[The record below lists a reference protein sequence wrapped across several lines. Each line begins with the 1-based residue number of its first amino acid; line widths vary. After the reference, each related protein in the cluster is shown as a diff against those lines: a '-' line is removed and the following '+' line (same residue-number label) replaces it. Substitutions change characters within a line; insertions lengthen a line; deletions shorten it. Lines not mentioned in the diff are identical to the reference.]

1 MTGAV
6 TDSVNIYDPNLHTP
20 YTQSWSMGIQRE
32 ITKDTVVEV
41 RYVGTRN
48 LAGQTTYNLNETNIV
63 ESGLLPEFKLA
74 MANLQANIAAGR
86 GSNFKYYGTNTGTSP
101 LPITLA
107 YFSGLPA
114 TQASDAS
121 KYTSTLFSS
130 TTFVNPLAQ
139 MNPNPYTY
147 ADNLWSDATRRAN
160 ALAAGLPANLF
171 LVNPGLTGG
180 ANYTGNGGYSRYD
193 SMQVEL
199 RRRLS
204 KGLLVQS
211 SYVWAKGFSSSR
223 VSFRAA
229 RVNTLGSTLAH
240 AFKINWVYELP
251 FGPGKMMFANSGRL
265 METIVGGWEL
275 HGTGRIQSGQ
285 LLDFGNVKLVGM
297 TRNDLQQLVGLHF
310 DDAARIIYGLPKDVI
325 DNTIKA
331 FSVSA
336 TSTTGYGALGV
347 PSGKYVAPANTA
359 GCIEVYDGQCAPVET
374 RVQGPMF
381 TRFDAS
387 LVKRVRITERTSFE
401 LRGEFLNAFNN
412 TNFYGATCASSSATC
427 GQVTSAYRD
436 VSNSQDP
443 GGRLIQLVARIN
455 F

>member
-1 MTGAV
+1 
-6 TDSVNIYDPNLHTP
+6 
-20 YTQSWSMGIQRE
+20 
-32 ITKDTVVEV
+32 
-41 RYVGTRN
+41 
-48 LAGQTTYNLNETNIV
+48 
-63 ESGLLPEFKLA
+63 
-74 MANLQANIAAGR
+74 
-86 GSNFKYYGTNTGTSP
+86 
-101 LPITLA
+101 
-107 YFSGLPA
+107 
-114 TQASDAS
+114 
-121 KYTSTLFSS
+121 
-130 TTFVNPLAQ
+130 
-139 MNPNPYTY
+139 MNPNPYTF

-160 ALAAGLPANLF
+160 ALTAGLPANFF
-171 LVNPGLTGG
+171 LANPGLTGG

-193 SMQVEL
+193 SMQIEL

-204 KGLLVQS
+204 KGLLVQG

-223 VSFRAA
+223 LSFRAA

-251 FGPGKMMFANSGRL
+251 FGRGRMMLGNASRPVNVL
-265 METIVGGWEL
+265 IGGWEF

-285 LLDFGNVKLVGM
+285 LLNFGNVRLVGM
-297 TRNDLQQLVGLHF
+297 TRKDLQQLYGLNF
-310 DDAARIIYGLPKDVI
+310 DDAARIIYALPKDII

-336 TSTTGYGALGV
+336 TSSTGYGALG
-347 PSGKYVAPANTA
+347 PPTGRYVAPANSA
-359 GCIEVYDGQCAPVET
+359 NCIEVYDGQCAPAET
-374 RVQGPMF
+374 RIKGPMF
-381 TRFDAS
+381 TRFDLS
-387 LVKRVRITERTSFE
+387 VIKRVRFTERMSFE

-412 TNFYGATCASSSATC
+412 TNFYGVTCASNSATC